1 MKKKR
6 GGQKKRRGMCLL
18 LILSMIVL
26 ALSGC
31 SKKKETKTEKP
42 PTKKIEVEKPEPVK
56 EVPEEPE
63 EEKIPENQNLLTG
76 LADLT
81 DAAIGKR
88 PVAVMVNNIPAA
100 MPQYGVEKA
109 DIILE
114 LPQLKTVI

>member
-6 GGQKKRRGMCLL
+6 YGQKKSRAIGLL

-42 PTKKIEVEKPEPVK
+42 ATKKIEVEKPEPVE

-63 EEKIPENQNLLTG
+63 EEKMLLS
-76 LADLT
+76 
-81 DAAIGKR
+81 
-88 PVAVMVNNIPAA
+88 VN
-100 MPQYGVEKA
+100 VRWR
-109 DIILE
+109 LW
-114 LPQLKTVI
+114 